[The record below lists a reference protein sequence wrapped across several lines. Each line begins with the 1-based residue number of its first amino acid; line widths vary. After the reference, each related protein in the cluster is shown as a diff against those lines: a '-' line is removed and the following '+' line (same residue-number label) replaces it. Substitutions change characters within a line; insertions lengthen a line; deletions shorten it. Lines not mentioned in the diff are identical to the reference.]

1 MLVRYFPLLVC
12 LLWAVPVQAQRQDS
26 NRFDRS
32 QLTLIVV
39 PQTAA
44 ADNGYTAAITELNSA
59 LLDSGYKNTL
69 DAATRQH
76 NVADQRMFTSS
87 VSRTD
92 SMKIFIEETPADIR
106 IEAEMHWME
115 QPAGDA
121 ARQLQISLKAV
132 DNYTGALYAQ
142 SVIRSKPRQFPGM
155 EKAVQNTLKL
165 DGKEAF
171 EKFLTR
177 LDQSYAG
184 IIKDGRLLNLQF
196 EVDYASEIRL
206 TDRVGAERITEKIET
221 YVKQKAFK
229 GQYRITGESP
239 AYMSI
244 IALVPVVDERGV
256 AVSPG
261 SYLARGL
268 DNYFYAIGLDV
279 MYASKVT
286 LHKFVLKKRLSSPN
300 TGTLQF

>member
-1 MLVRYFPLLVC
+1 MPVKHFPLLAC
-12 LLWAVPVQAQRQDS
+12 LLCAAPVQAQNQDS
-26 NRFDRS
+26 TRFDRS
-32 QLTLIVV
+32 QLTLIVA
-39 PQTAA
+39 PQMAA

-59 LLDSGYKNTL
+59 LLDKGYKNTL

-76 NVADQRMFTSS
+76 NVADQRIFTAAF
-87 VSRTD
+87 SRTD

-142 SVIRSKPRQFPGM
+142 RVIQSKPRQFPSM

-171 EKFLTR
+171 EKFLAR

-184 IIKDGRLLNLQF
+184 VIKEGRLLNLQF
-196 EVDYASEIRL
+196 EVDYGSEIRL
-206 TDRVGAERITEKIET
+206 TDRVGDERITEKIET
-221 YVKQKAFK
+221 YVKQKAK

-244 IALVPVVDERGV
+244 IALVPVVDECGV

-268 DNYFYAIGLDV
+268 DNYFYALGLDV

-300 TGTLQF
+300 KGTPPF